1 MGKQQLKQTQGQF
14 LNPQQIQFLT
24 LLQTSI
30 VSLEKTI
37 ERELEENPAL
47 EEEEEELEENENTQ
61 FSHSTLSHFENLQ
74 VEEKSESFSEHLKK
88 QLVGL
93 NLKEKTLFLITYLIN
108 SLDDNGF
115 LNRDLFSISSDLLI
129 NNNKSVSEDSLK
141 KALQIIQ
148 GLEPTGVGA
157 KNLQECLLLQL
168 KKHHKSEKTAVKII
182 SNYYDSF
189 SNKNFTRLIKDLNI
203 SEKKLKGIYNLIEG
217 LNPIPAGGF
226 SKTAHSTKYIYP
238 DFTITLNNNQ
248 LELQVNSGGIK
259 QLKLSKFYSNLLS
272 ETDDPKTKSFL
283 TQKIEKANWF
293 KEALEKRNKTLK
305 KVLLAIIKIQKK
317 YLISGLEADLIP
329 MRLVDIAEVVNM
341 DISTISRVSNSK
353 FVETHFG
360 TFKLKE
366 LFSEA
371 YRKDDGSIIS
381 TKKIKEKLKGI
392 INGENKKKPYTDE
405 RLAEL
410 LGEEEY
416 HIARRT
422 VAKYREQIGVET
434 ARLRKKL

>member
-24 LLQTSI
+24 LLQTSV

-47 EEEEEELEENENTQ
+47 EEEEELEENENIQ

-217 LNPIPAGGF
+217 LNPIPAAGF

-248 LELQVNSGGIK
+248 LELQVNSGGVK

-353 FVETHFG
+353 FIETHFG

-371 YRKDDGSIIS
+371 YRKDDGTIIS

-392 INGENKKKPYTDE
+392 INSENKKKPYTDE

>member
-1 MGKQQLKQTQGQF
+1 M
-14 LNPQQIQFLT
+14 
-24 LLQTSI
+24 
-30 VSLEKTI
+30 
-37 ERELEENPAL
+37 
-47 EEEEEELEENENTQ
+47 
-61 FSHSTLSHFENLQ
+61 
-74 VEEKSESFSEHLKK
+74 
-88 QLVGL
+88 
-93 NLKEKTLFLITYLIN
+93 
-108 SLDDNGF
+108 
-115 LNRDLFSISSDLLI
+115 
-129 NNNKSVSEDSLK
+129 
-141 KALQIIQ
+141 
-148 GLEPTGVGA
+148 
-157 KNLQECLLLQL
+157 
-168 KKHHKSEKTAVKII
+168 
-182 SNYYDSF
+182 
-189 SNKNFTRLIKDLNI
+189 
-203 SEKKLKGIYNLIEG
+203 
-217 LNPIPAGGF
+217 
-226 SKTAHSTKYIYP
+226 
-238 DFTITLNNNQ
+238 
-248 LELQVNSGGIK
+248 
-259 QLKLSKFYSNLLS
+259 
-272 ETDDPKTKSFL
+272 

-329 MRLVDIAEVVNM
+329 MRLVDVAEIVNM

-371 YRKDDGSIIS
+371 YRKDDGTIIS

-392 INGENKKKPYTDE
+392 INSENKKNPYTDE

>member
-24 LLQTSI
+24 LLQTSV

-47 EEEEEELEENENTQ
+47 EEEEEELEENENTH
-61 FSHSTLSHFENLQ
+61 FSHSALSHFENLQ
-74 VEEKSESFSEHLKK
+74 AEEKSESFSEHLKK

-129 NNNKSVSEDSLK
+129 NYNKPVSEDSLK
-141 KALQIIQ
+141 KALQILQ
-148 GLEPTGVGA
+148 ELEPTGVGA

-168 KKHHKSEKTAVKII
+168 KKHHKSEKNAIKIV

-217 LNPIPAGGF
+217 LNPIPAAGF

-248 LELQVNSGGIK
+248 LELQVNSEGIK
-259 QLKLSKFYSNLLS
+259 RLKLSKFYSNLLS
-272 ETDDPKTKSFL
+272 ETNDPKTKSFL

-371 YRKDDGSIIS
+371 YRKDDGTIIS

-405 RLAEL
+405 RLAKL

>member
-47 EEEEEELEENENTQ
+47 EEEEEELEENENIQ
-61 FSHSTLSHFENLQ
+61 FSHSTLSQFENLQ

-129 NNNKSVSEDSLK
+129 NYNKSVSEDSLK
-141 KALQIIQ
+141 KALQILQ
-148 GLEPTGVGA
+148 ELEPTGVGA

-217 LNPIPAGGF
+217 LNPIPAAGF

-248 LELQVNSGGIK
+248 LELQVNNGGIK
-259 QLKLSKFYSNLLS
+259 KLKLSKFYSNLLS

-371 YRKDDGSIIS
+371 YRKDDGTIIS

-392 INGENKKKPYTDE
+392 INSENKKKPYTDE

>member
-24 LLQTSI
+24 LLQTSV

-47 EEEEEELEENENTQ
+47 EEEEELEENENIQ

-141 KALQIIQ
+141 KALQILQ
-148 GLEPTGVGA
+148 ELEPTGVGA

-217 LNPIPAGGF
+217 LNPIPAAGF

-248 LELQVNSGGIK
+248 LELQVNSGGVK

-353 FVETHFG
+353 FIETHFG

-371 YRKDDGSIIS
+371 YRKDDGTIIS

-392 INGENKKKPYTDE
+392 INGENKKNPYTDE

>member
-14 LNPQQIQFLT
+14 LTPQQIQFLT

-30 VSLEKTI
+30 ISLEKTI

-47 EEEEEELEENENTQ
+47 EEEEELEENENIQ
-61 FSHSTLSHFENLQ
+61 FSHSTLSQFENLQ
-74 VEEKSESFSEHLKK
+74 VEEKSESFSEHLTK

-217 LNPIPAGGF
+217 LNPIPAAGF

-238 DFTITLNNNQ
+238 DF
-248 LELQVNSGGIK
+248 
-259 QLKLSKFYSNLLS
+259 
-272 ETDDPKTKSFL
+272 
-283 TQKIEKANWF
+283 
-293 KEALEKRNKTLK
+293 
-305 KVLLAIIKIQKK
+305 
-317 YLISGLEADLIP
+317 
-329 MRLVDIAEVVNM
+329 
-341 DISTISRVSNSK
+341 
-353 FVETHFG
+353 
-360 TFKLKE
+360 
-366 LFSEA
+366 
-371 YRKDDGSIIS
+371 
-381 TKKIKEKLKGI
+381 
-392 INGENKKKPYTDE
+392 
-405 RLAEL
+405 
-410 LGEEEY
+410 
-416 HIARRT
+416 
-422 VAKYREQIGVET
+422 
-434 ARLRKKL
+434 

>member
-14 LNPQQIQFLT
+14 LTPQQIQFLT
-24 LLQTSI
+24 LLQTSV

-47 EEEEEELEENENTQ
+47 EEEEEELEENENTH
-61 FSHSTLSHFENLQ
+61 FSHSALSHFENLQ
-74 VEEKSESFSEHLKK
+74 AEEKSESFSEHLKK

-141 KALQIIQ
+141 KALQILQ
-148 GLEPTGVGA
+148 ELEPTGVGA

-168 KKHHKSEKTAVKII
+168 KKHHKSEKTAIKIV
-182 SNYYDSF
+182 SNYYGSF

-217 LNPIPAGGF
+217 LNPIPAAGF
-226 SKTAHSTKYIYP
+226 SKAAHSTKYIYP

-248 LELQVNSGGIK
+248 LELQVNSEGIK
-259 QLKLSKFYSNLLS
+259 RLKLSKFYSNLLS
-272 ETDDPKTKSFL
+272 ETNDPKTKSFL

-371 YRKDDGSIIS
+371 YRKDDGTIIS

-392 INGENKKKPYTDE
+392 INSENKKKPYTDE
-405 RLAEL
+405 RLAKL

>member
-47 EEEEEELEENENTQ
+47 EEEEEELEENENIQ
-61 FSHSTLSHFENLQ
+61 FSHSTLSQFENLQ

-203 SEKKLKGIYNLIEG
+203 SEKKLKGIYILIEG
-217 LNPIPAGGF
+217 LNPIPAAGF

-259 QLKLSKFYSNLLS
+259 RLKLSKFYSNLLS

-371 YRKDDGSIIS
+371 YRKDDGTIIS

-392 INGENKKKPYTDE
+392 INSENKKKPYTDE